1 LLFGRQFFLS
11 SRKICNHKHISFK
24 DDLREPTMERDTAQ
38 RYVTSLEQVV
48 RRTHLDLRETMTQ
61 FQEYSQRL
69 SMERAVPPG
78 IITDIRKIYMGIHDQ
93 LTKIRGINQLL
104 ENRYRQY
111 YRRDHVRDREIS
123 EFGILSKKLYTRFES
138 MLHEIETKEKL
149 ILIEKEEDSEVCSKR
164 VSSQWFRS
172 RENQLVLLG
181 NLRSLYDLDYI
192 YRTGPGADTEHKRRV
207 IQDRLRSLSLF
218 VMSGEGGV
226 IDILQ
231 SRMRLREYDIKERY
245 AKDELRGALTH
256 LREISAAEVEGVI
269 KRYIDSREVPSLK
282 CLLLWIQSQEDLGKE
297 TLGSADTILKEMTGG
312 EVRTLRI

>member
-1 LLFGRQFFLS
+1 
-11 SRKICNHKHISFK
+11 
-24 DDLREPTMERDTAQ
+24 MERDTGQ
-38 RYVTSLEQVV
+38 RYVASLEQVV

-61 FQEYSQRL
+61 LQEYSQRL

-78 IITDIRKIYMGIHDQ
+78 IITDIRKIYMGIHEQ
-93 LTKIRGINQLL
+93 LTKIKGINQLL

-123 EFGILSKKLYTRFES
+123 EFGVLSKKLYARFES
-138 MLHEIETKEKL
+138 MLQEIEAKGK
-149 ILIEKEEDSEVCSKR
+149 LIEKEEVSDVCNKR
-164 VSSQWFRS
+164 VSPQWFRS
-172 RENQLVLLG
+172 GENQLVLLG

-192 YRTGPGADTEHKRRV
+192 YKTGPGMDTERKRRV
-207 IQDRLRSLSLF
+207 IQAKLRSLSLF

-226 IDILQ
+226 IDTLQ

-269 KRYIDSREVPSLK
+269 KRYIDSREAPSLK

-297 TLGSADTILKEMTGG
+297 TLGSADAILREMTGG

>member
-1 LLFGRQFFLS
+1 
-11 SRKICNHKHISFK
+11 
-24 DDLREPTMERDTAQ
+24 MERGSVQ

-48 RRTHLDLRETMTQ
+48 RSAHLDLRETMIQ

-69 SMERAVPPG
+69 DMERAVPAG

-93 LTKIRGINQLL
+93 LTKIKGINQLL

-123 EFGILSKKLYTRFES
+123 EFGVLSKKLYTRFES
-138 MLHEIETKEKL
+138 MLQEIEAKGKL
-149 ILIEKEEDSEVCSKR
+149 TEKEEDSDVCNKR
-164 VSSQWFRS
+164 AASQWFRS
-172 RENQLVLLG
+172 TENQLVLLG

-192 YRTGPGADTEHKRRV
+192 YKTGPGMDTERKRRV
-207 IQDRLRSLSLF
+207 IQAKLRSLSLF
-218 VMSGEGGV
+218 VLSGEGGV
-226 IDILQ
+226 IDTLQ

-297 TLGSADTILKEMTGG
+297 TFGSADAILREMTGG
-312 EVRTLRI
+312 EVRTLRV